1 MLPCLSRPGTAIE
14 EDTMPAG
21 TGDHPAIIDR

>member
-21 TGDHPAIIDR
+21 TGDHPMIVC